1 MRISYWCSYLC
12 SSDRVHAL
20 LDGRKVG
27 GREGGLPGEVVVE
40 AVFDGRAEGDLG
52 AGIEFLHRLGQDV
65 GAVVAQQLK
74 RVCVAGRDDLYRR
87 VAIDRPGEVAQG
99 DVDLHGERRPGGA
112 GARGTGDPTA
122 GDSPNGGAPG
132 ATR

>member
-1 MRISYWCSYLC
+1 MRISDWSSDVC
-12 SSDRVHAL
+12 SSDLPDRGEVADRLFAVPHLAADRLVAVDDLVHAL

-40 AVFDGRAEGDLG
+40 AVFDGRAEGDMG

-74 RVCVAGRDDLYRR
+74 RVCVAGR
-87 VAIDRPGEVAQG
+87 VAIGRETCRESVCQYM
-99 DVDLHGERRPGGA
+99 
-112 GARGTGDPTA
+112 
-122 GDSPNGGAPG
+122 
-132 ATR
+132 

>member
-40 AVFDGRAEGDLG
+40 PVFDGRADGDLG
-52 AGIEFLHRLGQDV
+52 AGIAFLHRLGQDV
-65 GAVVAQQLK
+65 GAVVAHQLK

-87 VAIDRPGEVAQG
+87 VALDRPGERSEVHTSELQSLMRISSA
-99 DVDLHGERRPGGA
+99 VFCLKKNIFNH
-112 GARGTGDPTA
+112 TIK
-122 GDSPNGGAPG
+122 
-132 ATR
+132 ATNITH

>member
-1 MRISYWCSYLC
+1 MRISDWSSDVC
-12 SSDRVHAL
+12 SSDL

-40 AVFDGRAEGDLG
+40 AVFEGRAEGDLG

-87 VAIDRPGEVAQG
+87 VALDRPGEVAQG
-99 DVDLHGERRPGGA
+99 AVDLHGERRLGEA
-112 GARGTGDPTA
+112 GADGSGDLAA
-122 GDSPNGGAPG
+122 GDRPIEAAPG
-132 ATR
+132 AVRERD